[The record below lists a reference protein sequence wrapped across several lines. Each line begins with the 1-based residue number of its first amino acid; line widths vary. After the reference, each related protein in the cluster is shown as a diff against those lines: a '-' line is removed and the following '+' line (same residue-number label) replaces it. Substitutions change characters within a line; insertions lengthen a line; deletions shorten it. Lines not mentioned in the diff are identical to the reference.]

1 MKNQILFLV
10 ALLVSVTAFSQKDEI
25 KAAEKALKASDFNTV
40 LAEMNKA
47 ESMVSAM
54 DDKTKA
60 KYYYLKGEAYAGLS
74 KTDPTAANYTGAS
87 EAFNELFAL
96 EKEMGSSKY
105 SALAEPT
112 LNTMVSDLTAKGS
125 KSYQSKDYASAKSEL
140 KMVYDLSPRDTIFLD
155 YAATAAYLDQDFD
168 TAIEYYTELKDLGWT
183 GIATEYTA
191 INKETGERE
200 NMGSQNNM
208 DLLVKSGTYSDPQ
221 VTVSESKQANTIK
234 MIAFS
239 YAEKGDTEKA
249 IQAVKEARAVA
260 PDDANLIITEANLQ
274 IKLGNKEEFANL
286 MNEAIALDPNNHV
299 LYFNLGVIS
308 AEHGDFEKAKEYY
321 EKTIELN
328 PQYREAYTNLAAT
341 ILEKDKELVD
351 EMNKNL
357 SNFDKFDEIK
367 AQQVDLYKSVIP
379 LYEKAY
385 ELAPDDLD
393 TVRTLMSLYENT
405 GMDAEFQSMR
415 EKYDAMK

>member
-10 ALLVSVTAFSQKDEI
+10 ILLVSVTAFSQKDEI

-87 EAFNELFAL
+87 AAFNELFAL

-140 KMVYDLSPRDTIFLD
+140 KMVYDLSPSDTVFLD

-191 INKETGERE
+191 INNETGERE

-367 AQQVDLYKSVIP
+367 AQQVELYKSVIP